1 MLVSMTPQILDQFGN
16 PIRLS
21 AVREPQTEQLANVRS
36 LYNELDEH
44 PARGLTPQRIHAIL
58 REAEE
63 GQLIRQAE
71 LADDMEER
79 EPQIHTELAKRKLAL
94 LKLDWDIE
102 PPTNADAKETQ
113 AAEQLKEWV
122 QSIPG
127 FKTNILMDMLDAIF
141 KGFSATEMWWQ
152 MEEGYLMPRFAYR
165 PQRWF
170 TLSEHR
176 DAIHLRDN
184 SPYGQSLRPFNWLLH
199 RHPARSGYMG
209 RQALCRVVM
218 FPYLYKNMSTRDLA
232 EFLEI
237 YGLPLRLG
245 KYPGGASDR
254 EKAALLRAVTDI
266 GHNAAGIIPMGME
279 IDFQNAA
286 ATGTQ
291 VPFEAML
298 NRMDAAISKA
308 IIGQT
313 LTSGEGQHGTQ
324 ALGNV
329 HNEVRLD
336 ILAADAA
343 LVAETLTQQLLAPM
357 ALLNIAGMNPKR
369 LPRFVIEVPEPE
381 DIKLMADSLP
391 KLASAGVQIGVKWV
405 ARKLRIPALDAGEEA
420 LQGTPAPTAAP
431 GEGNAGAPKDKAA
444 KDDKDD
450 KAAKE
455 AKDAKDAT
463 ERQLNVLRVA
473 LATLAQDAGGEP
485 EPARDA
491 LDDLIDQGIAQP
503 RALMHGLVQPLIDE
517 LDGAIRGGETA
528 QAFLA
533 RLPGLFA
540 RMDSRAFGD
549 SIAKASFVAQLAG
562 LADLQLSR
570 DDGTVV

>member
-1 MLVSMTPQILDQFGN
+1 MTAKILDQFGN
-16 PIRLS
+16 PIQIS

-63 GQLIRQAE
+63 GQIIRQAE

-79 EPQIHTELAKRKLAL
+79 EPQIHTELIKRKLAL

-102 PPTNADAKETQ
+102 PPTKPSAAETK

-127 FKTNILMDMLDAIF
+127 FKTNILMNMLDAIF
-141 KGFSATEMWWQ
+141 KGFSATEMWWNL
-152 MEEGYLMPRFAYR
+152 EEGYLMPRFDYR

-170 TLSEHR
+170 TLSENR
-176 DAIHLRDN
+176 NAIHLRDN
-184 SPYGQSLRPFNWLLH
+184 SPYGQPLRPFNWLQH
-199 RHPARSGYMG
+199 RHPARSGYIG

-245 KYPGGASDR
+245 KYPGGASDK
-254 EKAALLRAVTDI
+254 EKMALLRAVTDI

-286 ATGTQ
+286 ASGTQ

-298 NRMDAAISKA
+298 DRMDAAISKA

-357 ALLNIAGMNPKR
+357 ALLNLPGMNPKR

-391 KLASAGVQIGVKWV
+391 KLASAGVEIGVKWV
-405 ARKLRIPALDAGEEA
+405 SRKLRIPALDPGEQA
-420 LQGTPAPTAAP
+420 LRGTPAPAAAP
-431 GEGNAGAPKDKAA
+431 APDPAASGNLEGGKTLKDKAVPEQE
-444 KDDKDD
+444 
-450 KAAKE
+450 AANN
-455 AKDAKDAT
+455 AA
-463 ERQLNVLRVA
+463 QLRAA
-473 LATLAQDAGGEP
+473 LQAAAQSEKP
-485 EPARDA
+485 PKPDA
-491 LDDLIDQGIAQP
+491 LDRLIDDALGDWQP
-503 RALMHGLVQPLIDE
+503 SLAPIVEPLLLE
-517 LDGAIRGGETA
+517 LDAAIERGEDIA
-528 QAFLA
+528 SFRA
-533 RLPGLFA
+533 RLPGMIESMDASTLGENLA
-540 RMDSRAFGD
+540 RAAFIARLMGEAGIALGD
-549 SIAKASFVAQLAG
+549 DVSA
-562 LADLQLSR
+562 
-570 DDGTVV
+570 

>member
-1 MLVSMTPQILDQFGN
+1 MPSQILDRFGN
-16 PIRLS
+16 PMQLS
-21 AVREPQTEQLANVRS
+21 SLREPQTEQLANVRS

-44 PARGLTPQRIHAIL
+44 PARGLTPQRIHSIM

-63 GQLIRQAE
+63 GQIIRQAE

-102 PPTNADAKETQ
+102 PPTKPSAAETK

-122 QSIPG
+122 QAIPG
-127 FKTNILMDMLDAIF
+127 FKTNILMNMLDAIF

-152 MEEGYLMPRFAYR
+152 LDEGFLMPRFAYR

-170 TLSEHR
+170 TLNEDR
-176 DAIHLRDN
+176 NAIHLRDN
-184 SPYGQSLRPFNWLLH
+184 SPYGQSLRPYNWLLH
-199 RHPARSGYMG
+199 RHPARSGYIG

-218 FPYLYKNMSTRDLA
+218 FPYLYKNLSTRDLA

-245 KYPGGASDR
+245 RYPGGASDK
-254 EKAALLRAVTDI
+254 EKMALLRAVTDI

-286 ATGTQ
+286 AQGTQ

-313 LTSGEGQHGTQ
+313 LTSSEGQHGTQ

-343 LVAETLTQQLLAPM
+343 LIAETLTQQLLAPM
-357 ALLNIAGMNPKR
+357 ALLNLPGMNPKR

-381 DIKLMADSLP
+381 DIQLMADALP
-391 KLASAGVQIGVKWV
+391 KLATAGVQIGVNWV
-405 ARKLRIPALDAGEEA
+405 SRKLRIPALDAGEEA
-420 LQGTPAPTAAP
+420 LKGKPAPTAVKDAGDDAKAKP
-431 GEGNAGAPKDKAA
+431 GKEDAA
-444 KDDKDD
+444 KDE
-450 KAAKE
+450 E
-455 AKDAKDAT
+455 AKREAKNNAAA
-463 ERQLNVLRVA
+463 LRTISAA
-473 LATLAQDAGGEP
+473 LLALDAGQAQP
-485 EPARDA
+485 EPARDV
-491 LDDLIDQGIAQP
+491 LDDLIDDAVDQP
-503 RALMHGLVQPLIDE
+503 RALMHGMVQPLLLE
-517 LDGAIRGGETA
+517 LDAAIARGESA

-533 RLPGLFA
+533 RLPGFYA
-540 RMDSRAFGD
+540 QMDARAFGD
-549 SIAKASFVAQLAG
+549 QAAKASFIAKLAG
-562 LADLQLSR
+562 IADLDLAGSAP
-570 DDGTVV
+570 

>member
-1 MLVSMTPQILDQFGN
+1 MSRSMPSKILDQFGH
-16 PIRLS
+16 PINLS
-21 AVREPQTEQLANVRS
+21 GVREPQTEQLANVRS

-44 PARGLTPQRIHAIL
+44 PARGLTPSRIHSIM

-63 GQLIRQAE
+63 GHIIRQAE

-102 PPTNADAKETQ
+102 PPVNADATETK
-113 AAEQLKEWV
+113 AAEQIKEWV
-122 QSIPG
+122 QAIPG

-152 MEEGYLMPRFAYR
+152 LDEGYLMPRFAYR
-165 PQRWF
+165 TQRWF
-170 TLSEHR
+170 TLNQDR
-176 DAIHLRDN
+176 NAIHLRDN
-184 SPYGQSLRPFNWLLH
+184 SPYGQALRPYNWLLH
-199 RHPARSGYMG
+199 RHPARSGYIG

-245 KYPGGASDR
+245 KYPGGASDK
-254 EKAALLRAVTDI
+254 EKMALLRAVTDI

-286 ATGTQ
+286 ASGTQ

-298 NRMDAAISKA
+298 SRMDAAISKA

-313 LTSGEGQHGTQ
+313 LTSSEGQHGTQ

-343 LVAETLTQQLLAPM
+343 LVAETLTQQLLAPL
-357 ALLNIAGMNPKR
+357 ALLNLPGMNPKR

-381 DIKLMADSLP
+381 DIKLMADALP
-391 KLASAGVQIGVKWV
+391 KLATAGVQIGVNWV
-405 ARKLRIPALDAGEEA
+405 SRKLRIPALDAGE
-420 LQGTPAPTAAP
+420 LPLKGTPEPAAQP
-431 GEGNAGAPKDKAA
+431 GGSDDQAKAKPSAA
-444 KDDKDD
+444 KDTKPAHSDE
-450 KAAKE
+450 E
-455 AKDAKDAT
+455 ART
-463 ERQLNVLRVA
+463 ERQLNALRQA
-473 LATLAQDAGGEP
+473 LASLAQEASSES

-503 RALMHGLVQPLIDE
+503 RALMHGLVQPLLDE

-540 RMDSRAFGD
+540 RMDARAFGD
-549 SIAKASFVAQLAG
+549 QVAKASFMAQLAG